1 MYINCSDK
9 VIFMKVDLND
19 VEYITETS
27 LTIRGTRR
35 RTTVPKV
42 IVDILKLKNGDKIR
56 WVFFKDGSIS
66 ITKIIRKA

>member
-42 IVDILKLKNGDKIR
+42 IVDMLKLKNGDKIR
-56 WVFFKDGSIS
+56 WVFFKDSSIS
-66 ITKIIRKA
+66 ITKITRED